1 MARRM
6 SRPTRAILL
15 MLALVWQ
22 TAALLTPWVSSHWV
36 SELEHM
42 AVHSQGNG
50 HHHHDDLSLHMDD
63 NDTSLVHQHADSS
76 TGSIGLWQHTELH
89 VLPGAP
95 HGVQMF
101 AGTAVAELWATLVE
115 QWLARVLSR

>member
-42 AVHSQGNG
+42 AMHSQGNA

-89 VLPGAP
+89 VLPVPRGTVVSCVDALGPAP
-95 HGVQMF
+95 FLDALLRPPQ
-101 AGTAVAELWATLVE
+101 AIA
-115 QWLARVLSR
+115 